1 MVSAL
6 SVYYINLEEDT
17 VRSSGNHGTNNPN
30 MAGSTMIHRVVKVIK
45 TITISDLVERRSYES
60 MTLVMWV
67 IAGISFTRREFQSRQ
82 PLLPQ
87 LPEGKP
93 LYQIAS
99 HPGRIK
105 QNVDPFCLPIS
116 DILDFL
122 AYCFQEGY
130 E

>member
-67 IAGISFTRREFQSRQ
+67 IAGISFTRREISEQTTSFTSASRG
-82 PLLPQ
+82 
-87 LPEGKP
+87 E
-93 LYQIAS
+93 AS
-99 HPGRIK
+99 FSNCK
-105 QNVDPFCLPIS
+105 SSWKN
-116 DILDFL
+116 
-122 AYCFQEGY
+122 
-130 E
+130 